1 MLRGFLLLVVTPLLV
16 ISVAGN
22 LLLLRQGQSTS
33 EEAAHL
39 RQRAIQ
45 AEQALNSQT
54 TALQSQA
61 GSSPPGVPAPSPTM
75 SAPSAPLAGPGL
87 VQDVL
92 TEVQTL
98 RGLRSN
104 ASVPVKFLEES
115 ALKAILMRR
124 FEQDYL
130 PTEREVD
137 QKLLVMLG
145 LLRPDQDLVG
155 IDRDLLT
162 DQVLGLYSTDD
173 KTLYVLGD
181 ASQIGPAE
189 EATIAGAYIHALQ
202 DQAYDLSRITP
213 MHTDNNDRAA
223 AIQAL
228 IEGDAVLTQS
238 LWSQTY
244 LSAVQQHEL
253 APDQDSLAKLQ
264 QAPPVVRTNALFPYV
279 DGMGFV
285 VQLYKQKGFAGV
297 DAAFNNLPV
306 STAQILHP
314 EMYLAG
320 VQPIEVAA
328 PDLADQ
334 LGAPWRRLD
343 TNVLGELG
351 IRNVLAQYGD
361 RQAAQAAA
369 SGWRGDR
376 WQLLERD
383 GQLALV
389 LRTIWASDAQASR
402 FFLMF
407 GQGLKARF
415 PDARPEEQSASRQAL
430 TTSGVATDL
439 RRRGSEV
446 DAIISF
452 DRDSANAL
460 ASLNTRSP

>member
-1 MLRGFLLLVVTPLLV
+1 MLRGFLLLIATPLLV
-16 ISVAGN
+16 VSVAGN
-22 LLLLRQGQSTS
+22 LLLFKQGQSIS

-54 TALQSQA
+54 TALQSQV
-61 GSSPPGVPAPSPTM
+61 GSSAPAVPAPAPTV
-75 SAPSAPLAGPGL
+75 AARLTGTGL
-87 VQDVL
+87 VQNIL

-98 RGLRSN
+98 RGLRST
-104 ASVPVKFLEES
+104 ASVPVQFIEES

-124 FEQDYL
+124 FDHDYL
-130 PTEREVD
+130 PTERDVD

-155 IDRDLLT
+155 IDRDLLS

-173 KTLYVLGD
+173 KTLYVLGN
-181 ASQIGPAE
+181 AGQIGPAE

-202 DQAYDLSRITP
+202 DQTYDLSRITP
-213 MHTDNNDRAA
+213 MHTDNNDRAQ

-228 IEGDAVLTQS
+228 IEGDAVLVQS

-244 LSAVQQHEL
+244 LSAVQQREL
-253 APDQDSLAKLQ
+253 APDQDSLDKLQ
-264 QAPPVVRTNALFPYV
+264 QAPAVVRTNALFPYV
-279 DGMGFV
+279 DGLGFV
-285 VQLYKQKGFAGV
+285 MQLYKQKGFAGV

-314 EMYLAG
+314 ESYAAG
-320 VQPIEVAA
+320 VQPIDVAA
-328 PDLADQ
+328 PDLAGQ

-361 RQAAQAAA
+361 HQAAQTAA

-376 WQLLERD
+376 WQLLDHD

-389 LRTIWASDAQASR
+389 LRTVWASDAQASR
-402 FFLMF
+402 FFLTY

-415 PDARPEEQSASRQAL
+415 PDARAEEQSASRQAL
-430 TTSGVATDL
+430 TTATVATDL
-439 RRRGSEV
+439 RRHGSEV
-446 DAIISF
+446 DAVITF
-452 DRDSANAL
+452 DRTTANAI
-460 ASLNTRSP
+460 AALNH